1 MKLLECDK
9 PLAHIFSLDHVACMY
24 CVRALERMEA
34 LLPLA
39 IVMGNFQPTMI
50 CVTITLQS
58 VQCLRTHATI
68 PKALHD
74 KVSHPLH
81 LCSAQEIHTP
91 RHYKNTLEDTIDV
104 GRNEAPFTL

>member
-1 MKLLECDK
+1 MGWNGRKNALAMKLLECDK
-9 PLAHIFSLDHVACMY
+9 NPAHILSPDHMACMY
-24 CVRALERMEA
+24 YVRALKRMEA

-39 IVMGNFQPTMI
+39 IVMGNSQPT
-50 CVTITLQS
+50 TIRVMTSLQS
-58 VQCLRTHATI
+58 AQRLRTHATL

-91 RHYKNTLEDTIDV
+91 RH
-104 GRNEAPFTL
+104 